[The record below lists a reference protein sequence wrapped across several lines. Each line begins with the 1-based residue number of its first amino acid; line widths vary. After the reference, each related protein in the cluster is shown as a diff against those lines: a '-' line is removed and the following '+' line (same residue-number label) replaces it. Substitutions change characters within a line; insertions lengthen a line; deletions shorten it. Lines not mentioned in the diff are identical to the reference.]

1 MNVNAANC
9 QAINHCT
16 YAIMKKGAE
25 APIPTQD
32 LVQATSVTPEG
43 ENSNKSIRGVI
54 RQLQEGHFRGVADVR
69 LRINFH
75 DEIAALENEELRF
88 VANGEID
95 SFTETIAG
103 FLVTQEYTAGQD
115 LTEMAEMFKNHTGTV
130 KADFLDSESLSTENL
145 MGAIGDA
152 FEELV
157 VGLNALIPTGSAE
170 EAPTTS
176 DAVGGDVEGA
186 INTSQT
192 EESVAAVLIEEPTA
206 IQAPA
211 VEPDNT
217 QSQIAQLIS
226 ALTKEFDVALG
237 TLSDALSRSSVFP
250 ELSGPNGNG
259 GAFDKFLD
267 VYNDLYAVE
276 NTGESTPS
284 FDIKA

>member
-1 MNVNAANC
+1 
-9 QAINHCT
+9 
-16 YAIMKKGAE
+16 MKKGAE
-25 APIPTQD
+25 TPIPAQD
-32 LVQATSVTPEG
+32 LVQAKSVTPEV
-43 ENSNKSIRGVI
+43 ENSNQSQRGVI
-54 RQLQEGHFRGVADVR
+54 RQLQEGHFKGVPDVR

-75 DEIAALENEELRF
+75 DEIVALENEELRS

-115 LTEMAEMFKNHTGTV
+115 LTEMVEMFKNHTGTV

-157 VGLNALIPTGSAE
+157 VGLNALIPTDPAE
-170 EAPTTS
+170 EAPRTP
-176 DAVGGDVEGA
+176 DAVGEDVERA
-186 INTSQT
+186 INTYPT
-192 EESVAAVLIEEPTA
+192 EESVTAILIEEPTA

-217 QSQIAQLIS
+217 ESQIAQLIS
-226 ALTKEFDVALG
+226 ALTREFDAALG
-237 TLSDALSRSSVFP
+237 ILSDGLSRSSVFP
-250 ELSGPNGNG
+250 KLSEPNGNG

-267 VYNDLYAVE
+267 VYNDLYAVG
-276 NTGESTPS
+276 NSGESTPS
-284 FDIKA
+284 FDIEA